1 MAASSVE
8 HSDSPT
14 SPSPAFDMVL
24 RGYHRDQ
31 VDDRVAHLSAE
42 ISRLKDEIAEVR
54 RTSQSTSERTE
65 STERELH
72 ELRAT
77 SEQSEQRS
85 LEDSFG
91 YRAEKLLYSAERDAA
106 EMRSNASQ
114 ESAAIIEQAR
124 TDAERHRHEVEQS
137 LIARAAVLERQAA
150 QRAAE
155 LLDREQQIS
164 DQLSVAREQA
174 GQLHASA
181 TRTADRLRQE
191 SEAAAEEARVRAA
204 ADLQRQRNQ
213 AEQEIA
219 RLEKVRVDVRAEIAR
234 LTDML
239 ANELGPSRPVPSH
252 QEGEAGNGSGSDTAA
267 ADDQRTAD
275 DGAEPTGG

>member
-1 MAASSVE
+1 VQR
-8 HSDSPT
+8 SDSPT
-14 SPSPAFDMVL
+14 SASPAYDTVL

-31 VDDRVAHLSAE
+31 VDDRVARLGAE
-42 ISRLKDEIAEVR
+42 ISRLKDEIAEVQR
-54 RTSQSTSERTE
+54 SSQLASEHAE
-65 STERELH
+65 STERELR
-72 ELRAT
+72 ELRAR
-77 SEQSEQRS
+77 SVQSEQRS

-91 YRAEKLLYSAERDAA
+91 YRAEKLLYTAEREAA
-106 EMRSNASQ
+106 EMRSHASR

-124 TDAERHRHEVEQS
+124 TGAERHRHEVEQG

-174 GQLHASA
+174 SQMHASA

-191 SEAAAEEARVRAA
+191 SEAAAEEARGRAA

-213 AEQEIA
+213 AAQEIA
-219 RLEKVRVDVRAEIAR
+219 RLEKVRVDVQAEIAR

-239 ANELGPSRPVPSH
+239 AQELGPSRPVPSH
-252 QEGEAGNGSGSDTAA
+252 QESAAGNGSDTTAP
-267 ADDQRTAD
+267 DDQRASPTAAG
-275 DGAEPTGG
+275 DGTEPTGE